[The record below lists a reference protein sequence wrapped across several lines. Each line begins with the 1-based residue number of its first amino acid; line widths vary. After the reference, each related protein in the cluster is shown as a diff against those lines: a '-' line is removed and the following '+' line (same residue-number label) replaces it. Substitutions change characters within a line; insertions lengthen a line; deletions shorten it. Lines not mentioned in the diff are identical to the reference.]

1 MAGEQTTHH
10 KRVRWRDTMKT
21 LIAAVA
27 FAAVFAA
34 PAFAQSVHA
43 WGWKGALDA
52 PGSAKSAD
60 AASFDGRRGA
70 LSGRRGT
77 QTMHSKIQTTLA
89 VHALR
94 ALLGL

>member
-1 MAGEQTTHH
+1 
-10 KRVRWRDTMKT
+10 MKT

-52 PGSAKSAD
+52 PGSAKSAY
-60 AASFDGRRGA
+60 AASFNDRRSA
-70 LSGRRGT
+70 LSDRRSERSGP
-77 QTMHSKIQTTLA
+77 
-89 VHALR
+89 R
-94 ALLGL
+94 ASVRHWAQW